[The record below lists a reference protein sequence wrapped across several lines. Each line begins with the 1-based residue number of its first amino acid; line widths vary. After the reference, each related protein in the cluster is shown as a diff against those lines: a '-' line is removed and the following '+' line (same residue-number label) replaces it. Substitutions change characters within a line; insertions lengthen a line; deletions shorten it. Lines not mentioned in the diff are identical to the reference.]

1 MNQASF
7 SLVGNCLLQRAA
19 GAGNE
24 AAALFLA
31 TSGAHANHRN
41 KWVSWNRHRGMTVV
55 CGRNGYQVCRKNGI
69 VFFFH
74 FCKNSYNQCKRD
86 S

>member
-1 MNQASF
+1 MRSF
-7 SLVGNCLLQRAA
+7 PCTWKNERGFFLVGNCLLQRAA

-41 KWVSWNRHRGMTVV
+41 KWVSWSRQLGIAVV
-55 CGRNGYQVCRKNGI
+55 CGRNGYLGYAGKME
-69 VFFFH
+69 
-74 FCKNSYNQCKRD
+74 
-86 S
+86 